1 MERYDPVL
9 ARSLTGRGRGQ
20 VGRDERDREAARR
33 AGVAYMPYH
42 KLCSAFELDGHLVAP
57 DAPAAG
63 SLAPAPFTGRAA

>member
-1 MERYDPVL
+1 MAEAGAKPHETL
-9 ARSLTGRGRGQ
+9 MI
-20 VGRDERDREAARR
+20 GRDERDREAARR

-42 KLCSAFELDGHLVAP
+42 KLCNEFELDGHLVSP

>member
-42 KLCSAFELDGHLVAP
+42 KLCNEFALD
-57 DAPAAG
+57 
-63 SLAPAPFTGRAA
+63 SLTLI